1 MSYPIKWAGWI
12 IVVRSNKMKQTY
24 SVKFTKS
31 QFGPETP
38 IIECEESFAILSRF
52 VRYVRI
58 DRPFD

>member
-1 MSYPIKWAGWI
+1 
-12 IVVRSNKMKQTY
+12 MKQTY